1 MKSDHMKHVKII
13 GFIAMIIAISLF
25 TNPVKAQQMT
35 TTNKSLSPQEQNI
48 ISISA
53 LTAKGDLDK
62 LKTALNTGLENGLTV
77 NEIKEALVHLY
88 AYCGFPRSIR
98 GLQTF
103 INVLDE
109 RKAKGINDNIGKEA
123 SKIDEAGSKYERGK
137 KILGDLTKTPQP
149 DTLTGYSAFA
159 PIIDTFLKEHLFA
172 DIFERDVLSYI
183 QRELVT
189 ISVIAAIGNAE
200 PMLKS
205 HLTICLNVGL
215 TPEQLQLYVE
225 VLKSA
230 IGKKEA
236 KSAKKVLDEVL
247 KSKINTK

>member
-1 MKSDHMKHVKII
+1 MKQLKII
-13 GFIAMIIAISLF
+13 GLIAMIISISLL
-25 TNPVKAQQMT
+25 TNPIKAQQMAT
-35 TTNKSLSPQEQNI
+35 ANKSLSPQEQSI

-77 NEIKEALVHLY
+77 NEIKEALVHTY

-103 INVLDE
+103 MEVMDE
-109 RKAKGINDNIGKEA
+109 RKAKGINDKVGKEA
-123 SKIDEAGSKYERGK
+123 SKIDETGNKYERGK
-137 KILGDLTKTPQP
+137 QILGELTKTPQP
-149 DTLTGYSAFA
+149 DTLSGYSAFA
-159 PIIDTFLKEHLFA
+159 PTIDTFLKEHLFA
-172 DIFERDVLSYI
+172 DIFERDVLSYV

-189 ISVIAAIGNAE
+189 VSVIAAIGDAE

-215 TPEQLQLYVE
+215 TQEQLQEYVE
-225 VLKSA
+225 VLKTTL
-230 IGKKEA
+230 GKKEA
-236 KSAKKVLDEVL
+236 KSAQKVLDEVL
-247 KSKINTK
+247 KTYQSK

>member
-1 MKSDHMKHVKII
+1 MKQLKTI
-13 GFIAMIIAISLF
+13 GLITMIISISLF
-25 TNPVKAQQMT
+25 TNHVKAQQMA
-35 TTNKSLSPQEQNI
+35 TNKSLSPQEQSI

-77 NEIKEALVHLY
+77 NEIKEALVHTY

-103 INVLDE
+103 MEVIDE
-109 RKAKGINDNIGKEA
+109 RKGKGINDKVGKEA
-123 SKIDEAGSKYERGK
+123 SKIDETGSKYERGK
-137 KILGDLTKTPQP
+137 KILGKLTKTPQP
-149 DTLTGYSAFA
+149 ETLSGYSAFA
-159 PIIDTFLKEHLFA
+159 PTIDTFLKEHLFA
-172 DIFERDVLSYI
+172 DIFERDVLSYV

-189 ISVIAAIGNAE
+189 VSVIAAIGNAE

-215 TPEQLQLYVE
+215 TPEQLQEYVE
-225 VLKSA
+225 MLKTSL
-230 IGKKEA
+230 GEKEA
-236 KSAKKVLDEVL
+236 KSAQKVLDEVL
-247 KSKINTK
+247 KSRQGK

>member
-1 MKSDHMKHVKII
+1 MMKQLKTISL
-13 GFIAMIIAISLF
+13 IAMVISVSMF
-25 TNPVKAQQMT
+25 ANAQQ
-35 TTNKSLSPQEQNI
+35 KAYLSPQEQSI

-53 LTAKGDLDK
+53 LTAKGDLEM

-77 NEIKEALVHLY
+77 NEIKETLVHLY

-103 INVLDE
+103 MQVLDE
-109 RKAKGINDNIGKEA
+109 RKAKGINDKIGNDI
-123 SKIDEAGSKYERGK
+123 SPIDETDSKYKRGK
-137 KILGDLTKTPQP
+137 KILGELTITPQP

-159 PIIDTFLKEHLFA
+159 PTIDTFLKEHLFA
-172 DIFERDVLSYI
+172 DIFERDVLNYV

-189 ISVIAAIGNAE
+189 VSVIATIGNAE

-215 TPEQLQLYVE
+215 TPEQLQQFVSII
-225 VLKSA
+225 KST

-236 KSAKKVLDEVL
+236 KSAQKVLDEVL
-247 KSKINTK
+247 KTNKSK